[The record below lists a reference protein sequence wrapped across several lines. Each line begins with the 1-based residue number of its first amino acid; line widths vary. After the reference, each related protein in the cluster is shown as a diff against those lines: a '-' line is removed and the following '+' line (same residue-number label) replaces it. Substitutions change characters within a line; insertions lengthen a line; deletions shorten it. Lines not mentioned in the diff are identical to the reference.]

1 MLSATQFSKKI
12 KEKYP
17 QYKDVDDIELAT
29 KIVDKYPVYKNQ
41 VDLKK
46 KDVAA
51 PKEEI
56 PTISLAPGEELPDQ
70 QAPQPVIAAAPSPSK
85 SQLPSAEIVPEPP
98 VDPVDEDMP
107 GINPDALAEVRNWFK
122 DQNGAAFYYGESSPN
137 RKAKFDEYVGLINNN
152 PAQYNTVK
160 NQKSA
165 FAGLFNAQKKTY
177 YENPNQATEDYKEY
191 YQLQPG
197 QEFDF
202 SKAMEAVKTGKRNGV
217 DLTPDQIKATQDDL
231 DYRINQL
238 AVRNHNRLLSLVP
251 LEGEDPA
258 YKAEK
263 RKYTSVN
270 EALVDFKNQVDKFV
284 PDNQERQKIYGQF
297 FNSMNPV
304 LSSALTGAGGER
316 GLDIVRA
323 NTPGY
328 SDLNDYQVMYL
339 ESLKYSNPEMYENR
353 LRLLSTPSEVAKK
366 QEGFDFKTGWEKLQ
380 KEAEDYGLEMA
391 KNDLMLR
398 IDSLENKIGSKDALD
413 TKGYENQVNRLNKD
427 YESYVSSLNQ
437 QIKDGVIDNF
447 TAQGLLRHKKKR
459 YEEQFANAKN
469 QYEQNVEKY
478 ATASEED
485 KAKLQGYVDQLKEI
499 ENTKASQ
506 SSRYYNAWS
515 NDVLDKIGKSS
526 GIGTYSADVRFLAKT
541 GRQVSN
547 SIDWISGMA
556 AGLWGGTDSRVS
568 DITNI
573 GNQVNYDLLVNRPHT
588 EIVEGNIKYAIDK
601 DFETQINQIVE
612 KYGWEDPSKTQ
623 SQLQVAWQQFR
634 AKTGKDPVAI
644 VPNENAG
651 NINLSANAILNN
663 VEDIA
668 SQIIGTTILAGAT
681 GGTGNISK
689 ARQLATLFGTTF
701 ATTVKDY
708 ETQAVRDGK
717 NNPTETAIISAM
729 ADAVTEL
736 FGNDLARVKRLFGGR
751 GSVGKVLD
759 GISQA
764 EWDKVLRARKGVF
777 GKFRNAGEQVFAK
790 TVSPALTE
798 TAEEMSAE
806 GIKNLFEGK
815 EFTHNM
821 KNTGITTFIGTL
833 ATFGTGLPF
842 SYKSVTQSVK
852 SAMYEAGSNPDFYI
866 DNVKKLLAKG
876 DLTQK
881 EAKQRMDVIN
891 RMSKIVSDLT
901 TINKDGKPISDKQ
914 KVNMAFNQ
922 YVKEDAQ
929 KQKSVT
935 GENEKLNQVTEELD
949 AENNQ
954 IVNNEEELVE
964 SEISEETKNKYLATY
979 NRQINERKKELRDQ
993 GVTDFESDEKIK
1005 EIQTKIDNLNKK
1017 TIAAPQVPQPEEAA
1031 IEEAE
1036 IPQEGAE
1043 APGVEFPT
1051 TPAGEVAPEAP
1062 KAVEVAA
1069 PEVPQ
1074 PKVEEVKAAAPITQ
1088 PQMEEEVKPASE
1100 VGYNSK
1106 NLPNPVKDFVVV
1118 EVIPYTDVDKNKF
1131 KPDQQLKFNQGD
1143 YYEPVR
1149 IVGHPDLIELIQI
1162 GARVRNNLTSSS
1174 KKFINKERQEYL
1186 ENKYGV
1192 SAYDANQRARNLAKE
1207 NRDNIENI
1215 IIIGETIPE
1224 VKEEIK
1230 EELPFGEVTKAEPTE
1245 EKEEKDLRKRALSI
1259 EPTDIKGFVLQYFI
1273 NGGKINPKSIKELF
1287 GGRGG
1292 AEKIRWAKGKAGV
1305 GEQRATMK
1313 MQDKN
1318 GPTLNEL
1325 AHNLWENS
1333 RSKGEEI
1340 GTTQDFRNAIEE
1352 VLGSHTGTKSMA
1364 QEMVESYDADY
1375 MARLNEQEREAMS
1388 EEAHKAFRNIAVR
1401 IPQAIRNEILTLL
1414 DKYRN
1419 SNGFVDWKELEDA
1432 TNGFDADILN
1442 LSPESSKFLND
1453 AIEQV
1458 KQTGRLGGV
1467 PSEVLPTT
1475 TEPTTAAEPAA
1486 PPTRRKA
1493 EKGKYTKGAEKIA
1506 KSIMKAELPSWLKA
1520 DLPSGTEKMGI
1531 DEDAIKKALAA
1542 AVIKMGKLLDK
1553 GVEFSQAVKEAT
1565 KNLTKLVG
1573 EDKAQSVQDN
1583 FTDYY
1588 KQQED
1593 AIQKRGA
1600 EEVLQRKQEG
1610 AGEPGGKRE
1619 RMERG
1624 KQRIKAA
1631 EEKDETQSEEEK
1643 LVPFTL
1649 GGVQQ
1654 IGDKFG
1660 IEVDRDPIKSD
1671 KELKEQAE
1679 KKIDEWQ
1686 KSGEYASNIEKLLKM
1701 IEGRTGVLTDWQKV
1715 ILENHLNNLDK
1726 EFEKIDPID
1735 PKFDQKLLEIQR
1747 VLNLASM
1754 ARSEAGRA
1762 LRQPTIGVSVTHP
1775 VESLSN
1781 AMIAKMEA
1789 NGQDELTD
1797 DQKLEVINQVAKY
1810 KEALANAEE
1819 KIRQLEEK
1827 AASLEIEELKV
1838 EEKSQEKKSG
1848 KKKTKEQ
1855 RQQDRKDA
1863 LNAARQA
1870 LRDVATGK
1878 SGLSSVPLP
1887 FIPQLIAIAPHVKTV
1902 VSSYVGEGVDN
1913 LSEII
1918 DKVHEEFKDVLPG
1931 ISKRNIRQI
1940 ISGQFSSKAPKSELM
1955 KIARQ
1960 IQSEAKALEE
1970 YENLL
1975 EGKPVEE
1982 KQKRI
1987 RNKKLADLRKKI
1999 KALRNEKELGET
2011 YGDNKI
2017 PDELKKIRAIQSRNE
2032 KMYAEVQ
2039 RKIAEGDFS
2048 KPQTTKII
2056 GNTELK
2062 KRFPK
2067 EYNAMLDS
2075 IKKREDAKH
2084 EFDVALLN
2092 DELANQT
2099 KWQKTVRK
2107 GKQLIATMKAL
2118 RSGIDDSAV
2127 LVQNYVAILAHPTS
2141 GAKAFLTHIDH
2152 AFSQKRMDRWFTEL
2166 ENNTEVWNLI
2176 QNSGLDVTK
2185 PSSLSEQKREEAFSD
2200 NILDKD
2206 FTYKGKKYNIGK
2218 YTTRPFERMFTS
2230 MGNALRVDVFL
2241 RISEKWHDK
2250 GITFET
2256 HPEDY
2261 KALARMLN
2269 TETGRGKLHKN
2280 IQAASDLITPII
2292 WSPRLMQ
2299 SKFNILGLSDLTS
2312 AFGMGKGYYASMPP
2326 KLRKMAAKDL
2336 ARFISVG
2343 GSLMALAFFTG
2354 AGDADLD
2361 PWSSSF
2367 GTISIG
2373 NKKISVFDGF
2383 NKYVKTLA
2391 LLLPYMNER
2400 KVPLV
2405 YATES
2410 GGLESAGYEKQEVG
2424 RMKTIG
2430 RFFRGSVT
2438 PAAGLGINLLTE
2450 EDYMGRPLTWQG
2462 EAASMIKPMS
2472 VAGIQEEVEKD
2483 GMLGLIAGG
2492 FKFFG
2497 TQISDNRDYEKKAK
2511 METEDYMTGNK
2522 RPVTKKEWE
2531 EFADLKQIIYGEY
2544 LEDYK
2549 SNFAPVYLKP
2559 AAQLS
2564 QSERRTYP
2572 NGKISVSEKEGE
2584 EMGWDILPYEK
2595 LTPDQIKELL
2605 KMLESKA
2612 SDAAKKEMDL

>member
-1 MLSATQFSKKI
+1 MVSVTEFSKRV

-17 QYKDVDDIELAT
+17 EYKDVDDFELA
-29 KIVDKYPVYKNQ
+29 KRIVEKYPEYAGKVN
-41 VDLKK
+41 LKK
-46 KDVAA
+46 KETGVAPSEKTPEIA
-51 PKEEI
+51 PM
-56 PTISLAPGEELPDQ
+56 PSAAVTTPS
-70 QAPQPVIAAAPSPSK
+70 AAPSPSE
-85 SQLPSAEIVPEPP
+85 SQLPSSVPVVPI
-98 VDPVDEDMP
+98 DPIDEDVP

-122 DQNGAAFYYGESSPN
+122 DQNGAGFYYGESSPN
-137 RKAKFDEYVGLINNN
+137 RKAKFDEYVGLINTN
-152 PAQYNTVK
+152 PGLYNTVK

-165 FAGLFNAQKKTY
+165 FAGLFNAQKKAY
-177 YENPNQATEDYKEY
+177 YDNPDQATQDYKDY

-197 QEFDF
+197 QEFNF
-202 SKAMEAVKTGKRNGV
+202 SEAMDVVKTGKRKGV
-217 DLTPDQIKATQDDL
+217 DLAPEQIKAVQDDL
-231 DYRINQL
+231 DYRVNQL
-238 AVRNHNRLLSLVP
+238 AVRNHNRLLNLVP
-251 LEGEDPA
+251 LEGEDPTA
-258 YKAEK
+258 NSQK
-263 RKYTSVN
+263 RKYTNVN
-270 EALVDFKNQVDKFV
+270 EALVDFKSQVEKFV

-304 LSSALTGAGGER
+304 LASSLEGAGGER
-316 GLDIVRA
+316 GIDIARA
-323 NTPGY
+323 KTPGY
-328 SDLNDYQVMYL
+328 ADLNDYQVMYL

-353 LRLLSTPSEVAKK
+353 LRLLSTPSEVVK
-366 QEGFDFKTGWEKLQ
+366 QQQGFDFKTGWEGLQ

-391 KNDLMLR
+391 RNELMLR
-398 IDSLENKIGSKDALD
+398 IDNLENKIGSKEEFD
-413 TKGYENQVNRLNKD
+413 TKGYENKVTQLNQD

-459 YEEQFANAKN
+459 YEENFASLKN
-469 QYEQNVEKY
+469 QFEADKEKY
-478 ATASEED
+478 VTASEED
-485 KAKLQGYVDQLKEI
+485 KAKLQGYVNKLKEI
-499 ENTKASQ
+499 EDTKASQ
-506 SSRYYNAWS
+506 SSRYYYAWS
-515 NDVLDKIGKSS
+515 NDVLDKIGKAS
-526 GIGTYSADVRFLAKT
+526 GIGTYGRDARFFAKT

-547 SIDWISGMA
+547 SLEWLGGMVS
-556 AGLWGGTDSRVS
+556 GLWGGTDSRVS
-568 DITNI
+568 DITNL
-573 GNQVNYDLLVNRPHT
+573 GDQRNYEILVNRPHT
-588 EIVEGNIKYAIDK
+588 EIVEGNVKYVIDK
-601 DFETQINQIVE
+601 GFEDQLNQIVA
-612 KYGWEDPSKTQ
+612 KYGWDDPIKTQ
-623 SQLQVAWQQFR
+623 SQLQVAWQQYR
-634 AKTGKDPVAI
+634 SKTGKDPVAI
-644 VPNENAG
+644 VPNEDAG
-651 NINLSANAILNN
+651 GINLSANAILNN
-663 VEDIA
+663 VEDIG

-689 ARQLATLFGTTF
+689 ARQLSTLFGTTF

-708 ETQAVRDGK
+708 EAQAIREGK
-717 NNPTETAIISAM
+717 NNPTETAIISAT

-764 EWDKVLRARKGVF
+764 EWDKVLRAKKGVF

-798 TAEEMSAE
+798 TAEEVSAE
-806 GIKNLFEGK
+806 GLKNLFEGK

-821 KNTGITTFIGTL
+821 KNTGVTTFIGTL
-833 ATFGTGLPF
+833 ATFGAGLPF

-852 SAMYEAGSNPDFYI
+852 SAMYEAGTNPNFYI
-866 DNVKKLLAKG
+866 DNVNKLLEKG

-881 EAKQRMDVIN
+881 EAQQRIDVIN
-891 RMSKIVSDLT
+891 RMSKIVSGLT

-935 GENEKLNQVTEELD
+935 SENEMLNEVTKELD
-949 AENNQ
+949 EENNK
-954 IVNNEEELVE
+954 IVNNEEDLVE
-964 SEISEETKNKYLATY
+964 SEISEETKNKYLAAY

-1017 TIAAPQVPQPEEAA
+1017 TIAAPQAPQPEEAA

-1051 TPAGEVAPEAP
+1051 TPAGEVAPE
-1062 KAVEVAA
+1062 
-1069 PEVPQ
+1069 VPQ
-1074 PKVEEVKAAAPITQ
+1074 PTKAGSVGVGGEKAKVKETKVYHYTDQDIEDFDDSRGGVWLTTNSVGYPLKRGLKNKVERSINEKELNFATEKQVFQAGDGNYKKGLEELKKQGYDGVKRTVDGDKEFYIFD
-1088 PQMEEEVKPASE
+1088 K
-1100 VGYNSK
+1100 SK
-1106 NLPNPVKDFVVV
+1106 LNNPK
-1118 EVIPYTDVDKNKF
+1118 
-1131 KPDQQLKFNQGD
+1131 
-1143 YYEPVR
+1143 
-1149 IVGHPDLIELIQI
+1149 
-1162 GARVRNNLTSSS
+1162 
-1174 KKFINKERQEYL
+1174 
-1186 ENKYGV
+1186 
-1192 SAYDANQRARNLAKE
+1192 
-1207 NRDNIENI
+1207 
-1215 IIIGETIPE
+1215 
-1224 VKEEIK
+1224 
-1230 EELPFGEVTKAEPTE
+1230 ELPFGEVKQAEPTA
-1245 EKEEKDLRKRALSI
+1245 EKEEKDLRKRALNI
-1259 EPTDIKGFVLQYFI
+1259 TPTDIRGFVLQYFI
-1273 NGGKINPKSIKELF
+1273 NGGKINPSSIKELF

-1318 GPTLNEL
+1318 GPTLDEL
-1325 AHNLWENS
+1325 AHDLWENS
-1333 RSKGEEI
+1333 GQEL
-1340 GTTQDFRNAIEE
+1340 GDTQDFRNAIED

-1375 MARLNEQEREAMS
+1375 MSQLNDQERAGLAEA
-1388 EEAHKAFRNIAVR
+1388 AHKEFQRIASVVPDNVKSQILDILEKFRN
-1401 IPQAIRNEILTLL
+1401 L
-1414 DKYRN
+1414 D
-1419 SNGFVDWKELEDA
+1419 GFVDWNALEEA
-1432 TNGFDADILN
+1432 TNGFDPLIME
-1442 LSPESSKFLND
+1442 LSPKSTKFLND
-1453 AIEQV
+1453 AIEEV

-1467 PSEVLPTT
+1467 PSEVLPT
-1475 TEPTTAAEPAA
+1475 EPKAAEPTA

-1506 KSIMKAELPSWLKA
+1506 KTIMKAELPSWLKA
-1520 DLPSGTEKMGI
+1520 DLPPGAEKMGI
-1531 DEDAIKKALAA
+1531 NEDALKKALAA
-1542 AVIKMGKLLDK
+1542 AVIKMGKLMDK
-1553 GVEFSQAVKEAT
+1553 GVEVSQAVKEAT

-1573 EDKAQSVQDN
+1573 EDKAKSIQDN
-1583 FTDYY
+1583 FSDYY

-1593 AIQKRGA
+1593 AIQERST

-1610 AGEPGGKRE
+1610 AGEPRGKRE

-1649 GGVQQ
+1649 GGVQH

-1660 IEVDRDPIKSD
+1660 LEVDRDPTKTD
-1671 KELKEQAE
+1671 EELKEQAE

-1701 IEGRTGVLTDWQKV
+1701 VEGRTGVLTDWQKM
-1715 ILENHLNNLDK
+1715 ILENHLNNLK
-1726 EFEKIDPID
+1726 NEFEKIDPTD
-1735 PKFDQKLLEIQR
+1735 PKFDEKLLEIQR
-1747 VLNLASM
+1747 LLNLASM

-1775 VESLSN
+1775 IESLPD

-1797 DQKLEVINQVAKY
+1797 DQKLEVIDQVAKY
-1810 KEALANAEE
+1810 KEALADAEE
-1819 KIRQLEEK
+1819 KIRELEEK
-1827 AASLEIEELKV
+1827 AASLEIERLKGEV
-1838 EEKSQEKKSG
+1838 KSQEKKTG
-1848 KKKTKEQ
+1848 KKTKEQ
-1855 RQQDRKDA
+1855 RQQDRKNA
-1863 LNAARQA
+1863 LEAARQA
-1870 LRDVATGK
+1870 VRDVVTGK

-1887 FIPQLIAIAPHVKTV
+1887 LIPQLIAIAPHVKTV
-1902 VSSYVGEGVDN
+1902 VSSYIGEGVDN

-1918 DKVHEEFKDVLPG
+1918 DKVHEEFKDVLPN

-1955 KIARQ
+1955 KISRQ
-1960 IQSEAKALEE
+1960 IQAEAKALEE

-1982 KQKRI
+1982 KQKRA

-1999 KALRNEKELGET
+1999 KALRKERELGET

-2017 PDELKKIRAIQSRNE
+2017 PDELKKIKAIQSRNQ
-2032 KMYAEVQ
+2032 KMYDEIQ

-2048 KPQTTKII
+2048 EPQTTKII

-2084 EFDVALLN
+2084 EYDVDLLN
-2092 DELANQT
+2092 DELDRQT

-2107 GKQLIATMKAL
+2107 GKQLIATMKAI
-2118 RSGIDDSAV
+2118 RAGIDDSAV
-2127 LVQNYVAILAHPTS
+2127 LVQNYVAILAHPVS
-2141 GAKAFLTHIDH
+2141 GIKAFITHLDH
-2152 AFSQKRMDRWFTEL
+2152 ALSQKRMDRWFTEL

-2176 QNSGLDVTK
+2176 QDSGLDVTK

-2200 NILDKD
+2200 NLLDKD
-2206 FTYKGKKYNIGK
+2206 FKAFGRKVNIGK

-2241 RISEKWHDK
+2241 RIAEQWHEK
-2250 GITFET
+2250 GMTFET

-2269 TETGRGKLHKN
+2269 TETGRGKLHQN

-2299 SKFNILGLSDLTS
+2299 SKFNILGLSDFTAAL
-2312 AFGMGKGYYASMPP
+2312 GGQKYLGKGYYASMTP
-2326 KLRKMAAKDL
+2326 RVRGMAKKSVAK
-2336 ARFISVG
+2336 FIG
-2343 GSLMALAFFTG
+2343 TGASLMALAFFSG

-2361 PWSSSF
+2361 PWSVGF
-2367 GTISIG
+2367 GTVALG
-2373 NKKISVFDGF
+2373 KKRISVFDGF
-2383 NKYVKTLA
+2383 NKYVKSLA
-2391 LLLPYMNER
+2391 LLLPGMNKR

-2405 YATES
+2405 YGVE
-2410 GGLESAGYEKQEVG
+2410 GGGTESAGYEEQEVG
-2424 RMKTIG
+2424 RLRTIG
-2430 RFFRGSVT
+2430 RFLRGSVT
-2438 PAAGLGINLLTE
+2438 PAAGLTINLLDKQ
-2450 EDYMGRPLTWQG
+2450 DYMGRPLTAEK
-2462 EAASMIKPMS
+2462 EALSMVEPMS
-2472 VAGIQEEVEKD
+2472 VSGIKEEVQRD
-2483 GMLGLIAGG
+2483 GALGLAAGA

-2497 TQISDNRDYEKKAK
+2497 LQMSDDRDYEKRAK
-2511 METEDYMTGNK
+2511 METEDWQTGNK

-2531 EFADLKQIIYGEY
+2531 EFATLKQEIYGEL

-2549 SNFAPVYLKP
+2549 NNFAPVYLKP
-2559 AAQLS
+2559 TAQLS
-2564 QSERRTYP
+2564 QSERKTYP
-2572 NGKISVSEKEGE
+2572 NGKISISEKEGE
-2584 EMGWDILPYEK
+2584 EMEWDILPYEK
-2595 LTPDQIKELL
+2595 LSPTQIKELL

-2612 SDAAKKEMDL
+2612 SDDAKKELDL